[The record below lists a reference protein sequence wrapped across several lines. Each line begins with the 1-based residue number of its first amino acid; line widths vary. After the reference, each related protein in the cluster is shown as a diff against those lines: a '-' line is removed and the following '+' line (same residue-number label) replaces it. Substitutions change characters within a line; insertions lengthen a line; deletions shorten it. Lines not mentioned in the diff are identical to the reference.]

1 MSKNQYFKMFANSYQ
16 RKLNKTLDKHYNEMS
31 KEQKVGQKKQKSK
44 GEANPKY
51 GDIVL
56 DHISGGQVFRQ
67 QAPQLFHGQIDS
79 KNKELEDGIKS
90 FSKVPLPPDL
100 RQRKE
105 VQQQLK
111 ALRAKFPSPLRNKR
125 TQKQMFTIQEQ
136 QEPPLTSLPKLSCRM
151 NKQQS
156 SATL

>member
-1 MSKNQYFKMFANSYQ
+1 MGKEKLEDAVKNIDFGVALDAALSDLIRNQKTGKTSDDLREILRNMNKNQYFKMFANSYQ

-31 KEQKVGQKKQKSK
+31 KEKKVGQKKQKSK
-44 GEANPKY
+44 GEDNPMY

-56 DHISGGQVFRQ
+56 DHISGKQVFRQ

-105 VQQQLK
+105 
-111 ALRAKFPSPLRNKR
+111 A
-125 TQKQMFTIQEQ
+125 
-136 QEPPLTSLPKLSCRM
+136 
-151 NKQQS
+151 
-156 SATL
+156 